1 MVETCPPLLA
11 PEEPLGLSPGP
22 PPTHTTELEVRVRKG
37 AAGVKAWA
45 EPPPTTHTQYP
56 AAIDG
61 TGSAEGDG
69 WGEGLG

>member
-1 MVETCPPLLA
+1 MVPPAHPSWHLRSLSVCPPV
-11 PEEPLGLSPGP
+11 P
-22 PPTHTTELEVRVRKG
+22 PPTHTTEPEVRKG

-45 EPPPTTHTQYP
+45 DPPTHTQYP